1 MAKKRGISFANG
13 NQLWKLRNDPVKPMR
28 FQTPKDLLDACI
40 EYLTWL
46 ESNPLIEEKAF
57 AYQGEVTIARL
68 NKMRMPTFEGLY
80 VFLGIAQETWS
91 NYRKRKQ
98 YAPVVE
104 HVTSIIRDTKLTGA
118 AAGLLDSGLIIRD
131 LGLAEKRDLSS
142 TDGTMSPPKIIKL
155 VPKSCE

>member
-1 MAKKRGISFANG
+1 MAKKRGTSFAKG
-13 NQLWKLRNDPVKPMR
+13 NQLWKLRNDPVKPLR
-28 FQTPKDLLDACI
+28 FQAPNDLLDACI
-40 EYLTWL
+40 EYLNWL
-46 ESNPLIEEKAF
+46 EKNPLIEEKAF

-80 VFLGIAQETWS
+80 VFLGIAKDTWHA
-91 NYRKRKQ
+91 YAKRKQ